1 MSDALDASAL
11 LAYLHGEPGAEQ
23 VAEAIARGAL
33 ISSANLAEVLTKRAD
48 AGDHPAAVAADLVET
63 GLLGGAVEVVDLN
76 FEDAVEIAKLR
87 PSMRSIGLSLGDR
100 ACLALA
106 RRFGAR
112 VLTADGEWTRLD
124 IGVRV
129 QAIR

>member
-11 LAYLHGEPGAEQ
+11 LAYLHGERGAEA
-23 VAEAIARGAL
+23 VAEAIARGAI

-48 AGDHPAAVAADLVET
+48 AGDHPAAVAASLVEA

-87 PSMRSIGLSLGDR
+87 PAIRPGGLSLGDR

-106 RRFGAR
+106 RRYGAR
-112 VLTADGEWTRLD
+112 VLTADGTWTRFD